1 VGLSLRAFSLNAL
14 HVVST
19 TTTGESTVSP
29 PGMGVPSFIGVNTMS
44 FEKPRSRPKRSGVE
58 FEEERAWVSFYR
70 RVRADVAIATEVLTQ
85 LEADP
90 ESKRAHLALYLCCK
104 ESLRMHKVRNARNKR
119 IGLLV
124 RWLCHGAFIVPL
136 QGLRRGMRLGGDIA
150 VECLPEPGKEPAVPQ
165 VRRLASDP
173 EFANAAAGFVQ
184 PGAASTVAPA
194 ATESSAMPSGALKPK
209 VARTAA

>member
-1 VGLSLRAFSLNAL
+1 
-14 HVVST
+14 
-19 TTTGESTVSP
+19 
-29 PGMGVPSFIGVNTMS
+29 MS
-44 FEKPRSRPKRSGVE
+44 FEKPRPRPKRSGVE

-70 RVRADVAIATEVLTQ
+70 RVRADVAIATEVLAQ

-104 ESLRMHKVRNARNKR
+104 ESLRMHKVRSARNKR
-119 IGLLV
+119 IGLFV

-165 VRRLASDP
+165 VRRLVSDP

-184 PGAASTVAPA
+184 PGATSTMAPA
-194 ATESSAMPSGALKPK
+194 AAETSTVPSGALKPK
-209 VARTAA
+209 AARTAA

>member
-1 VGLSLRAFSLNAL
+1 
-14 HVVST
+14 
-19 TTTGESTVSP
+19 
-29 PGMGVPSFIGVNTMS
+29 MS
-44 FEKPRSRPKRSGVE
+44 FEKSRPRPKRSGVE

-70 RVRADVAIATEVLTQ
+70 RVRADVVIATEVLAQ

-119 IGLLV
+119 IGLFV
-124 RWLCHGAFIVPL
+124 RWFCRGAFIVPM
-136 QGLRRGMRLGGDIA
+136 QGLRRGLRLGGDIA
-150 VECLPEPGKEPAVPQ
+150 VECLPWPGKEPAVPQ

-184 PGAASTVAPA
+184 PGAASTVATTTA
-194 ATESSAMPSGALKPK
+194 ETSALSSRALKPK